1 MKNLKHFEIM
11 SEYYYNT
18 HGKLGK
24 KFITQKNDID

>member
-11 SEYYYNT
+11 SQYYKT

-24 KFITQKNDID
+24 NFITQNK

>member
-11 SEYYYNT
+11 SQYYYNT

-24 KFITQKNDID
+24 KFITQNK